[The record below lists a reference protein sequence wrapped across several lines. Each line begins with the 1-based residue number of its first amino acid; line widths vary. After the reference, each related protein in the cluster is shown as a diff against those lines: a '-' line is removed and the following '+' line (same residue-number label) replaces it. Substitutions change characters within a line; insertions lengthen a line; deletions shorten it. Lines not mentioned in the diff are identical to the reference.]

1 MAACSKMSER
11 EKERDAHYC
20 ELGHG
25 RLSRSSP
32 RTPTQ
37 TEIIIFG
44 VFGRLSSTMSNLK
57 KSRQVDGGEII
68 EGLTAFVTALSKK
81 ISTPQ

>member
-20 ELGHG
+20 EPRHG

-37 TEIIIFG
+37 TEMIIFG
-44 VFGRLSSTMSNLK
+44 AFGPSEYN
-57 KSRQVDGGEII
+57 VD
-68 EGLTAFVTALSKK
+68 SKEV
-81 ISTPQ
+81 